1 MQHCNNEKKKQMT
14 KISYFLVTTV
24 SPGQFEAVFL
34 RSYIKKNFLYHIEFR
49 KSSPLWVFNLRIQ

>member
-1 MQHCNNEKKKQMT
+1 MKKKKQIT

-34 RSYIKKNFLYHIEFR
+34 RSYIKKNFLYHIEFP